1 MITNQLLMT
10 ISSKRVTTK
19 NIEMNSLKTCR
30 IQPIQSLL
38 SCKSI
43 LLIRVASWH
52 ACIVYEHCTWC
63 SHMQQHVYHVR
74 SYTLLTIASEDIVEV
89 IQPVDI
95 GKCGVLG
102 PRIESSNKEPSILTM
117 EEWHTHTHT
126 QHEHEIRINYIRTCT
141 HLRTY
146 HI

>member
-30 IQPIQSLL
+30 IQPIHSLL

-52 ACIVYEHCTWC
+52 ACIVNEHCTWC
-63 SHMQQHVYHVR
+63 SHMQQHIYNVG

-95 GKCGVLG
+95 GGNCGVLG

-117 EEWHTHTHT
+117 EE
-126 QHEHEIRINYIRTCT
+126 
-141 HLRTY
+141 
-146 HI
+146 